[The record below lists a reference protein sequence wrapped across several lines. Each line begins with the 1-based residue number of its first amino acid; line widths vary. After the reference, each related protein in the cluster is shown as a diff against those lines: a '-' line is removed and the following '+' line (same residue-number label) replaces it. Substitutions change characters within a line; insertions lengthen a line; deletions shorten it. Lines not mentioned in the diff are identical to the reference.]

1 MLKECRHIK
10 PNGLKCGSPALG
22 GSPFCYFH
30 ARMSPPAPRRK
41 PQADEPLQLPLLE
54 SPDDIH
60 SALIEIFD
68 ALASSR
74 ISPKRAGTL
83 LYSLQLAEK
92 TMMARSLSALAKP
105 LLPALDDETLAPEL
119 RVCSEKD
126 DCSRCEFVSTCT
138 NPKTNAARAKAL

>member
-30 ARMSPPAPRRK
+30 ARTPLPAPRRK

-68 ALASSR
+68 AL
-74 ISPKRAGTL
+74 
-83 LYSLQLAEK
+83 YSLQLAEK

-105 LLPALDDETLAPEL
+105 LLPALDVETLAPEL